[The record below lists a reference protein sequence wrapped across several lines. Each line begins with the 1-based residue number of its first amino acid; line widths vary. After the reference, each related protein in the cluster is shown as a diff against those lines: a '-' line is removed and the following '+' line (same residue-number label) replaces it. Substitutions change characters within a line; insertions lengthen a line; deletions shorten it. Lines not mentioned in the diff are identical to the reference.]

1 MERVSTNTNR
11 AMFRTKRKLLS
22 SRCYAWRPSL
32 WLLLL
37 AGTVLFS
44 GCGGG
49 SSTRIPQI
57 PVTLSGDWQFTFAPP
72 ADGSFFGG
80 PQGGFLLQNGG
91 SVTGSAMYAVSLSK
105 LLIPCNNG
113 SAPITGTLSGQAVTL
128 TAVAGTQTF
137 TLTGTLSL
145 DGLTM
150 SGTYIST
157 RGTAGDGSPCG
168 TAQTGLQW
176 SAILVPPLSGPI
188 QGSLHSAGGAAGLAE
203 QEFTVSGAL
212 NQAPNTGASSAAVTG
227 NVTFLN
233 SLTNLSDYPCLTS
246 ALVYGQISGNSVTLQ
261 IADVNGSVLGLIGA
275 PIGSL
280 GSTGINLVTFDS
292 VHGGYVLHGTGPS
305 YLVATAACPGTLD
318 NIASSG
324 DFGNICLGSNGA
336 SGCQQPITLTPAA
349 LIFPVQ
355 VVGSPPTM
363 QTITLANSSGGNL
376 GGVTLNL
383 VNTSDAD
390 NYTETDD
397 CGLNGLPSLGQPF
410 NLIPAQSCDVTIT
423 YAPLET
429 CAVGTPPD
437 QCPSPLNATLFV
449 TSPNN
454 EMVFTVPITGTA
466 SSPGEVAY
474 REFDCGARGVA
485 EANPP
490 RALARVV
497 DRAFQGVEQH
507 AEIH

>member
-1 MERVSTNTNR
+1 MQSAMERVNTNTNR
-11 AMFRTKRKLLS
+11 AMFGTKRKLLS

-32 WLLLL
+32 WFLLVAGAMLL
-37 AGTVLFS
+37 A

-57 PVTLSGDWQFTFAPP
+57 PVTVSGNWQFTLAPP
-72 ADGSFFGG
+72 SDGSFFGG

-91 SVTGSAMYAVSLSK
+91 SVTGSAMYAVSLSN
-105 LLIPCNNG
+105 LLIPCNSG
-113 SAPITGTLSGQAVTL
+113 SAPITGTLSSQTVNL

-137 TLTGTLSL
+137 TLKGTLSL

-150 SGTYIST
+150 SGTYMST
-157 RGTAGDGSPCG
+157 PGTAGDGSACG
-168 TAQTGLQW
+168 SAQTGLQW
-176 SAILVPPLSGPI
+176 SAILVPTLSGPI
-188 QGSLHSAGGAAGLAE
+188 QGSFHSAGGAADLAE

-212 NQAPNTGASSAAVTG
+212 SQAANTGASSAAVTG
-227 NVTFLN
+227 NLN
-233 SLTNLSDYPCLTS
+233 FVNPLTNLSDYPCLTS

-280 GSTGINLVTFDS
+280 GSTGLSLVTFDS

-305 YLVATAACPGTLD
+305 YLLATPPCPGSV
-318 NIASSG
+318 NSISAAG

-336 SGCQQPITLTPAA
+336 SGCQQPITLTPTA

-383 VNTSDAD
+383 ANTSGSD

-410 NLIPAQSCDVTIT
+410 NLIPAQSCDITISF
-423 YAPLET
+423 APLET
-429 CAVGTPPD
+429 CAVGTPPE
-437 QCPSPLNATLFV
+437 QCPSPLNATLFL
-449 TSPNN
+449 TIPNN
-454 EMVFTVPITGTA
+454 EMVFTLPITGTA
-466 SSPGEVAY
+466 SSPGEVVSRNFDFVAY
-474 REFDCGARGVA
+474 GVQ
-485 EANPP
+485 EAHPP
-490 RALARVV
+490 RAL
-497 DRAFQGVEQH
+497 DGTFQGVEQH
-507 AEIH
+507 AKIH

>member
-1 MERVSTNTNR
+1 
-11 AMFRTKRKLLS
+11 
-22 SRCYAWRPSL
+22 
-32 WLLLL
+32 
-37 AGTVLFS
+37 
-44 GCGGG
+44 
-49 SSTRIPQI
+49 
-57 PVTLSGDWQFTFAPP
+57 
-72 ADGSFFGG
+72 
-80 PQGGFLLQNGG
+80 
-91 SVTGSAMYAVSLSK
+91 
-105 LLIPCNNG
+105 
-113 SAPITGTLSGQAVTL
+113 
-128 TAVAGTQTF
+128 
-137 TLTGTLSL
+137 
-145 DGLTM
+145 
-150 SGTYIST
+150 
-157 RGTAGDGSPCG
+157 
-168 TAQTGLQW
+168 
-176 SAILVPPLSGPI
+176 
-188 QGSLHSAGGAAGLAE
+188 LAE

-227 NVTFLN
+227 NLNFLN
-233 SLTNLSDYPCLTS
+233 PLTNWSDYPCLTS

-292 VHGGYVLHGTGPS
+292 VHGGYVLHGIGPS
-305 YLVATAACPGTLD
+305 YLVATAACPGSVN
-318 NIASSG
+318 NISSAG

-336 SGCQQPITLTPAA
+336 SGCQQPITLTPTA

-383 VNTSDAD
+383 ANTSDT
-390 NYTETDD
+390 NNFTETDD

-410 NLIPAQSCDVTIT
+410 NLIPAQSCDATIT

-449 TSPNN
+449 TNPNN

-466 SSPGEVAY
+466 SSPGEAAY
-474 REFDCGARGVA
+474 CEFDCVARSVA
-485 EANPP
+485 EVDPP

-497 DRAFQGVEQH
+497 DRTFQGVEQH